1 MKDSV
6 TGADAGPGGVDVDT
20 SPFGRRV
27 RYWRSARGMSQLD
40 LASAAGTTTRHLS
53 FCETGRSRPGRD
65 LVLRL
70 ADVLAVPVRDRND
83 LLEAAGLPPAYPAR
97 PLDSP
102 QLAPV
107 RRVLGQV
114 LAAHDPYPA
123 WVLGRGLAVVD
134 ANQAA
139 RALFPGVVGL
149 TSQQFVDLWFGPGPL
164 ADRLV
169 NRAEVLRAGLAQL
182 RREAWA
188 TGDPELL
195 TVLARARTLAAQTL
209 SDTDDDSTEGW
220 HPSDSPVSC
229 PVLAIG
235 GHVIRTVSTVMRFDT
250 AVEVTTSE
258 LRVELMYPADA
269 DSDRALRTIVAEATE
284 AARAGNDGHP
294 PPG

>member
-1 MKDSV
+1 MSD
-6 TGADAGPGGVDVDT
+6 TAAEGAGT
-20 SPFGRRV
+20 SPFGRRL

-40 LASAAGTTTRHLS
+40 LASAAGTTSRHLS

-83 LLEAAGLPPAYPAR
+83 LLEAAGLPPEYPAR

-107 RRVLGQV
+107 RRVLDQV

-134 ANQAA
+134 ANRAA
-139 RALFPGVVGL
+139 RVLFPGVVGL
-149 TSQQFVDLWFGPGPL
+149 TSEQFVDVWFGPGPL

-188 TGDPELL
+188 SGDPAMLA
-195 TVLARARTLAAQTL
+195 VLSRAGTLAAQAFAG
-209 SDTDDDSTEGW
+209 SGAGATEAW
-220 HPSDSPVSC
+220 HPDDSPVSC
-229 PVLAIG
+229 PVLDIG
-235 GHVIRTVSTVMRFDT
+235 GRIVRTVSTVMQFDT

-258 LRVELMYPADA
+258 LRVELMYPADP
-269 DSDRALRTIVAEATE
+269 DSDRALREVVALATAGAG
-284 AARAGNDGHP
+284 AATGGSHP
-294 PPG
+294 G

>member
-1 MKDSV
+1 MSD
-6 TGADAGPGGVDVDT
+6 TLAPEGTET
-20 SPFGRRV
+20 SPFGRRL

-40 LASAAGTTTRHLS
+40 LASAAGTTSRHLS

-97 PLDSP
+97 GLDSP

-107 RRVLGQV
+107 RRVLDQV

-123 WVLGRGLAVVD
+123 WVLGRGMAVVD
-134 ANQAA
+134 ANRAA

-149 TSQQFVDLWFGPGPL
+149 TSEQFVDVWFGPGPL
-164 ADRLV
+164 ADRIV

-188 TGDPELL
+188 SGDPAMTAVL
-195 TVLARARTLAAQTL
+195 TRARTLAAQAFA
-209 SDTDDDSTEGW
+209 EGLAGAEVGAADAW
-220 HPSDSPVSC
+220 HPDDSPVSC
-229 PVLAIG
+229 PILDLG
-235 GHVIRTVSTVMRFDT
+235 GRVVRTVSTVMRFDT

-258 LRVELMYPADA
+258 LRVELMYPADP
-269 DSDRALRTIVAEATE
+269 DSDRALREVVALAAGDPDTGMSATTG
-284 AARAGNDGHP
+284 AG
-294 PPG
+294 